1 MTAIFLFFMEFFHYL
16 LAVAVI
22 GVLYYISVN
31 PQCVLNGLKFLY
43 LLLQD
48 PWNQYYFAAIAAIL
62 LLLELDFFLI
72 KARRNKK
79 SRYIVFEQ
87 ASGRVALSVHAIE
100 DFIVK
105 VCKGYPEIREIMPK
119 VTTSRKGIEV
129 HLNVCIFSGYNVSV
143 FGEDLKKNIRSQLQ
157 NILGLEKS
165 VSVDIR
171 ITEVHD
177 EKKEAFRDKLF
188 QGLEIQ

>member
-1 MTAIFLFFMEFFHYL
+1 MIAIFLFFMELFHYF
-16 LAVAVI
+16 LAI
-22 GVLYYISVN
+22 GMISILYYISVN
-31 PQCVLNGLKFLY
+31 PQCVLNGLKYLY

-48 PWNQYYFAAIAAIL
+48 PWNQYYFSATAAIL
-62 LLLELDFFLI
+62 LLLELDFFLV
-72 KARRNKK
+72 KARRSKK

-87 ASGRVALSVHAIE
+87 ASGRVSLSVHAIE

-105 VCKGYPEIREIMPK
+105 VCKGYPEIREITPK
-119 VTTSRKGIEV
+119 VTASRKGIAV
-129 HLNVCIFSGYNVSV
+129 HLNVSIFSGYNVSV
-143 FGEDLKKNIRSQLQ
+143 FGEEIKKNIRSQLQ

-165 VSVDIR
+165 VSVDIS

>member
-1 MTAIFLFFMEFFHYL
+1 MTVIFLFFMELFHYL

-22 GVLYYISVN
+22 SILYYVSVN
-31 PQCVLNGLKFLY
+31 PQCVLNCLNFLY
-43 LLLQD
+43 ISLQD
-48 PWNQYYFAAIAAIL
+48 PWSQYYFAATAAIL

-72 KARRNKK
+72 KSRRSKK
-79 SRYIVFEQ
+79 SKYIVFDQ

-100 DFIVK
+100 DFIIK
-105 VCKGYPEIREIMPK
+105 VCKGYPEIREITPK
-119 VTTSRKGIEV
+119 VATSRRGIEV
-129 HLNVCIFSGYNVSV
+129 HLNVSIFSGYNVSV
-143 FGEDLKKNIRSQLQ
+143 FGEEIKKNIRSQLQ